1 MRTTSSTTSSTSSP
15 TPSRALVLGGGGSA
29 GNAWLI
35 GVLAGLA
42 DAGLD
47 VTDADLVVGTSA
59 GATAAVQI
67 VNEPLPDLLSA
78 ILDGQ
83 PAPPPATTSAA
94 NATRPRGPE
103 SDLLER
109 TARVIAASSDAADMR
124 RRIGALFL
132 ELADPSDGISPN
144 PSTERW
150 RGVVAARLPGHRWPA
165 TRVLLT
171 AVDATTGEQIVFDRD
186 SGVDL
191 VDAVAASTSGGA
203 AYRVGDR
210 WCIDGGYRRNEN
222 ADLAAGAARVLVLS
236 PFSGRTRHPLAWGMQ
251 LAAQVEE
258 LRAAGSRIET
268 IIPDADAA
276 AAFGGGM
283 MDPAARPPAA
293 RAGFAQGRRE
303 AERLAPFWRG

>member
-1 MRTTSSTTSSTSSP
+1 MHTSSSSSTSSP
-15 TPSRALVLGGGGSA
+15 VPSRALVLGGGGSA

-35 GVLAGLA
+35 GVLAGLV

-47 VTDADLVVGTSA
+47 VTDADLVIGTSA
-59 GATAAVQI
+59 GATAAVQ
-67 VNEPLPDLLSA
+67 VTNEPLPGLLSA
-78 ILDGQ
+78 ILDAK
-83 PAPPPATTSAA
+83 PASSPIAASAA
-94 NATRPRGPE
+94 SAARPRGPE
-103 SDLLER
+103 PDLLER
-109 TARVIAASSDAADMR
+109 TGRVIAASSHAADMR

-132 ELADPSDGISPN
+132 ELADASDGSSPN

-150 RGVVAARLPGHRWPA
+150 RRIVAARLPGYRWPA

-171 AVDATTGEQIVFDRD
+171 AVDATTGEPIVFDRD
-186 SGVDL
+186 SGVGL

-203 AYRVGDR
+203 AYRIGDR

-258 LRAAGSRIET
+258 LRAAGSRVET
-268 IIPDADAA
+268 VVPDAAA
-276 AAFGGGM
+276 GAAFGGGM
-283 MDPAARPPAA
+283 LNLAARPPAA

-303 AERLAPFWRG
+303 ADRLAPFWRG